1 MSEHKIP
8 DGMEIDT
15 KRFYL
20 PGIVVKRKC
29 PHCNVMMTWNGNE
42 RYLSNPSVGK
52 FDFHFCCEECDEES
66 YFDANLI
73 IKIEIAEEA
82 E

>member
-8 DGMEIDT
+8 DGMET
-15 KRFYL
+15 LAKRFYL
-20 PGIVVKRKC
+20 PGIVIKRKC
-29 PHCNVMMTWNGNE
+29 PFCGNVMTWDGNE
-42 RYLSNPSVGK
+42 RYLSNPNIGK
-52 FDFHFCCEECDEES
+52 FNFDFYCEACDEES

-82 E
+82 K